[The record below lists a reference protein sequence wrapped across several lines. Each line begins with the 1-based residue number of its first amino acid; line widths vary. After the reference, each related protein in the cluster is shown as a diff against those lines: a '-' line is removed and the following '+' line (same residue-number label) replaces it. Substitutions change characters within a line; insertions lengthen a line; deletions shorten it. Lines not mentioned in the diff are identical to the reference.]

1 MKRIY
6 LISTSIL
13 FSLYAFA
20 QRGRVRPEWDLD
32 DGNYSTSSSD
42 GDPSFY
48 LILLILMIVGVI
60 LFNIALKSSNKKD
73 IKEKRTYMARWHIK
87 AYAKVFPCS
96 GGCKPQGPVDIP
108 KYTKCYIMEYLEE
121 NYCKVKFENHPE
133 PLYIKR
139 HEITLP
145 EKIDK

>member
-20 QRGRVRPEWDLD
+20 QRGRVRPEDLGYSND
-32 DGNYSTSSSD
+32 DYGTSSSD
-42 GDPSFY
+42 GSPTFY
-48 LILLILMIVGVI
+48 LILLILMIIGI
-60 LFNIALKSSNKKD
+60 LWFNIALKNSNKKD
-73 IKEKRTYMARWHIK
+73 IKEKRTYMVRWDIK
-87 AYAKVFPCS
+87 AYAKVFPNS
-96 GGCKPQGPVDIP
+96 GGCKPQGPVEIP

-139 HEITLP
+139 NQITLP
-145 EKIDK
+145 DRV